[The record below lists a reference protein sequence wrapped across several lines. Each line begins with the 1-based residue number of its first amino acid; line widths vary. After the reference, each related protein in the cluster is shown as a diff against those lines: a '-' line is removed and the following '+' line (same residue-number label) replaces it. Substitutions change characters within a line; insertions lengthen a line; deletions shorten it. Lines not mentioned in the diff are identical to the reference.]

1 MELSVAA
8 DDAFE
13 PSPTNGG
20 GRRHCNSDRAS
31 AASLRHSL
39 SSPLAQ
45 FDRNRLDLAGA
56 NHPDLQNIT
65 DLRGGKR
72 ILDCIHV
79 FDCPSAPF
87 EKYISQQHPGLSCG
101 PIVFGCHD
109 KHPPPRFI
117 PPFPPPVFRPLPLLH
132 PTPHS

>member
-1 MELSVAA
+1 MELSLAA

-20 GRRHCNSDRAS
+20 GRPHCNSDRAS

-45 FDRNRLDLAGA
+45 LDCNRLDLAGT

-65 DLRGGKR
+65 DLRGAKR
-72 ILDCIHV
+72 ILDCIRV
-79 FDCPSAPF
+79 FDCLSAHF
-87 EKYISQQHPGLSCG
+87 EKDISQQHPGFFCG
-101 PIVFGCHD
+101 PIFFDMHD
-109 KHPPPRFI
+109 KQPDSRLSRQ
-117 PPFPPPVFRPLPLLH
+117 FR
-132 PTPHS
+132 